1 MTLRFEGVR
10 FSDGSC
16 AVRRVAADPC
26 DRATLTFES
35 VRELE
40 EDVGS
45 ADVSWLGD
53 NFLPRQSP
61 MCDRCGLRRASCG
74 TLGTP
79 GEYCSLACL
88 QAAEAEEAA
97 KTRAVFT
104 VERQPGEQPVPPPC
118 PAAEHHHRIVAGYTC
133 CECGLAGTATERP
146 PAPNCARCG
155 RGLLLGSYPARNGD
169 RCCSKACAV
178 DPINIG
184 ELAAQ
189 AEAAADADPDLRAVR
204 AIAARIATI
213 AGDPPRPVDGETTIV
228 RTAEEW
234 RRRYP
239 HSLPPS
245 ELIDV
250 EPLTMIDVAEPDRYE
265 PTEEADDP

>member
-45 ADVSWLGD
+45 ADVSWIV
-53 NFLPRQSP
+53 
-61 MCDRCGLRRASCG
+61 DRGAAS
-74 TLGTP
+74 T
-79 GEYCSLACL
+79 
-88 QAAEAEEAA
+88 
-97 KTRAVFT
+97 K
-104 VERQPGEQPVPPPC
+104 PPS
-118 PAAEHHHRIVAGYTC
+118 T
-133 CECGLAGTATERP
+133 TAPTERP
-146 PAPNCARCG
+146 PSPVCARCG
-155 RGLLLGSYPARNGD
+155 RGIALGSYPDRNGD
-169 RCCSKACAV
+169 RCCSKACAT
-178 DPINIG
+178 NIG
-184 ELAAQ
+184 ELATE
-189 AEAAADADPDLRAVR
+189 AEAAADADPDLRTVR
-204 AIAARIATI
+204 AIASRIATI
-213 AGDPPRPVDGETTIV
+213 AGDPPRPVDGETVIV

-245 ELIDV
+245 ELTDI
-250 EPLTMIDVAEPDRYE
+250 EPLTVIALSEPDHYE
-265 PTEEADDP
+265 PTEEVDEP